1 MQIDRSNYEIWLIDW
16 LDGNLT
22 DSEVER
28 LQFFLKEN
36 PDLKAEFD
44 ETANLRL
51 DPSEKLFPHKDN
63 LKKTI
68 ANLSE
73 SQFEYLCVAFLE
85 KDLTAGQ
92 QSELK
97 ESIEHDKK
105 KKPVFEFIQKIK
117 LSPVAI
123 PYKHKNRLLR
133 RTAAQKVIQLA
144 LAGLSAAAI
153 LVFVLINYLS
163 VPRALPV
170 RSEKSAQ
177 NIVVDSNIQ
186 EPFVGKVV
194 VEMKPV
200 KENIQPEKQDNNQIV
215 ISEKYSAS
223 LSGSGLNSTVSQDSL
238 KISEDFPRMSL
249 KRIHVSAKVDF
260 NAGPT
265 QNSLIAFNS
274 PVVVPEYDDGRSK
287 LSKFLAKTFRE
298 RFLKENEAKD
308 SPLKV
313 YEIAEAGVSG
323 LNKLFGWEM
332 QLDKRNDENGEL
344 ESVYFS
350 SKMLKFNAPVKKS
363 EAVQ

>member
-36 PDLKAEFD
+36 PDLKEEFD

-85 KDLTAGQ
+85 NDLTAGQ
-92 QSELK
+92 QSEFK

-105 KKPVFEFIQKIK
+105 SKPVFEFIQKMK
-117 LSPVAI
+117 LSPVGI

-133 RTAAQKVIQLA
+133 RTAAQKVIQFS

-153 LVFVLINYLS
+153 LAFVLINYLS

-177 NIVVDSNIQ
+177 NIVADSNIQ
-186 EPFVGKVV
+186 EPIVEKVV

-200 KENIQPEKQDNNQIV
+200 NENITQEKQDNNQIV
-215 ISEKYSAS
+215 ISEKSSAS
-223 LSGSGLNSTVSQDSL
+223 LSGSGLSQDSL
-238 KISEDFPRMSL
+238 KIFDDFPRMTL
-249 KRIHVSAKVDF
+249 KKIPVPAKVDL
-260 NAGPT
+260 NSGPT

-274 PVVVPEYDDGRSK
+274 PVVVQEYDDGRSK

-298 RFLKENEAKD
+298 RLLKENEAKD

-332 QLDKRNDENGEL
+332 ELDKRNDENGEL
-344 ESVYFS
+344 KSVYFS